1 MVVHFLFAKL
11 NFLKFKKNLNSF
23 EDDLTDRVGKALY
36 KNIFEPIARKLWG
49 NPKTLDLKLSQGR
62 VQIPSF
68 LEIILNVLNIRRK
81 SNFEALNF
89 GILKVAFSLYGMQ
102 FWLRQENSANL

>member
-23 EDDLTDRVGKALY
+23 EDDLTNRVGKALY

-49 NPKTLDLKLSQGR
+49 NPKTLDLKLSQR
-62 VQIPSF
+62 
-68 LEIILNVLNIRRK
+68 
-81 SNFEALNF
+81 
-89 GILKVAFSLYGMQ
+89 
-102 FWLRQENSANL
+102 